1 MIVLFGKDLV
11 IWKKISSRESLDKY
25 MELLVTRIDGIL
37 KYIKDNPN
45 SDPNAFEMNDI
56 MFDVTDVGYFG
67 RFFEDEPYGFLHDV
81 KYNRLRDKFGK
92 MMGCRLSQLVSE
104 EQGLHCDKLYAS
116 FWESTRCMATLNR
129 LSDKNNESVKNLFNS
144 ICGVDLYIHQRIRE
158 LTRQNNIDEVIYDN
172 DYENTSII
180 LKYEDY
186 KELVSIDIRSY
197 GMRDDLIDNLY
208 NEIQD
213 SYQKSLVEVRSISQD
228 NKKM

>member
-104 EQGLHCDKLYAS
+104 EQGLHCDKLYAY